1 MLLIFEI
8 VPPPRYCAADTQ
20 SLLSIDTP
28 DQALQQA
35 SYSVAS
41 QAEALWGL
49 SAIPAVWLEKL
60 AWFENTAD
68 RGARLMAAAG

>member
-1 MLLIFEI
+1 
-8 VPPPRYCAADTQ
+8 
-20 SLLSIDTP
+20 
-28 DQALQQA
+28 
-35 SYSVAS
+35 VAS